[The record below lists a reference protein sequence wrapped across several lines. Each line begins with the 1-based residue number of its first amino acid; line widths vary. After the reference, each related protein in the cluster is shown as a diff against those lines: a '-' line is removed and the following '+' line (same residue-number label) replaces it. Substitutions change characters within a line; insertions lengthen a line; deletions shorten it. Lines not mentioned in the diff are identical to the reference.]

1 MAHFVR
7 ASLAGKLWGAAFAGF
22 VASRDC
28 QGSERMGF
36 TKLGLSHNI
45 LSALTEM
52 GFKTPTP
59 IQAQGIPLLLQ
70 GEDLIGQAQ
79 TGTGKTAAFGV
90 CIFEK
95 LALSHNAKKGKV
107 RALILAPTRELAVQI
122 AGELGKIGSHSQARI
137 LAVYG
142 GQDIERQMGPLRSG
156 VDIVVGTPG
165 RLLDHIERGTVD
177 LSHVEVVVLDE
188 ADRMLDMGFVEDIEK
203 ILQKTPKNRQTLMFS
218 ATMPPAIMELSKRY
232 MHAPQEVRVSE
243 DSLSVKSIKQYYVE
257 SSKFDRLNMLLAVLV
272 QKKPALA
279 LIFARTKRGADRLNE
294 ILVDRGFRS
303 MALHGDMSQNQRDR
317 SMDAFRKGHT
327 NILVAT
333 DLASRGLDVTGVT
346 HVINYDTTD
355 DPMTYVHRIGRTG
368 RMGKDGEAISFVF
381 FDQTGLISIIEK
393 VTDSKIEQLKV
404 EVNPELL
411 PRRVNF
417 SSHPS
422 EGGRHGSGAPRG
434 RFGGHSREG
443 GRREGG
449 HGGERGGFGSRDRGS
464 GGHGGDRRDGGRGS
478 YGSRDSRGGRGGYGS
493 RDSAPREAK
502 EYDSRGGHKFF
513 GRRN

>member
-1 MAHFVR
+1 
-7 ASLAGKLWGAAFAGF
+7 
-22 VASRDC
+22 
-28 QGSERMGF
+28 MGF
-36 TKLGLSHNI
+36 SKLGLSHNI
-45 LSALTEM
+45 LSALTGM
-52 GFKTPTP
+52 GFKAPTP
-59 IQAQGIPLLLQ
+59 IQQQGIPLLLQ

-79 TGTGKTAAFGV
+79 TGTGKTAAFGI
-90 CIFEK
+90 CILEK
-95 LALSHNAKKGKV
+95 LALSPAKKGRV

-122 AGELGKIGSHSQARI
+122 SVEIGKIAVHTQARI

-142 GQDIERQMGPLRSG
+142 GQDIERQIGALRSG
-156 VDIVVGTPG
+156 TDIIVGTPG

-177 LSHVEVVVLDE
+177 LSNVEVVVLDE

-257 SSKFDRLNMLLAVLV
+257 TSKFDRLNILLALLV
-272 QKKPALA
+272 EKKPKLA

-317 SMDAFRKGHT
+317 SMKAFRESHI

-333 DLASRGLDVTGVT
+333 DLASRGLDVTDVT

-381 FDQTGLISIIEK
+381 FDQTSMISIIEK

-404 EVNPELL
+404 EVKPELL
-411 PRRVNF
+411 PRRVHF
-417 SSHPS
+417 SSH
-422 EGGRHGSGAPRG
+422 EGEGRGAHGSGAPRG

-443 GRREGG
+443 GHGGPGRRE
-449 HGGERGGFGSRDRGS
+449 GGERGGFGSRDRGS
-464 GGHGGDRRDGGRGS
+464 GGRREGGFR
-478 YGSRDSRGGRGGYGS
+478 SRDSRGGRG
-493 RDSAPREAK
+493 RDEGAPREAK

>member
-1 MAHFVR
+1 
-7 ASLAGKLWGAAFAGF
+7 
-22 VASRDC
+22 
-28 QGSERMGF
+28 MGF
-36 TKLGLSHNI
+36 SKLGLSQNI
-45 LSALTEM
+45 LSALTAM

-59 IQAQGIPLLLQ
+59 IQTQGIPLLLQ

-79 TGTGKTAAFGV
+79 TGTGKTAAFGI
-90 CIFEK
+90 CILEK
-95 LALSHNAKKGKV
+95 IAQTPAKKGKV

-122 AGELGKIGSHSQARI
+122 AGEIGKIGAHSQSRI
-137 LAVYG
+137 LAIYG
-142 GQDIERQMGPLRSG
+142 GQDIERQIGPLNSG

-165 RLLDHIERGTVD
+165 RLLDHIERGTIKLD
-177 LSHVEVVVLDE
+177 AVEVVVLDE

-218 ATMPPAIMELSKRY
+218 ATMPPAILELSRTY

-257 SSKFDRLNMLLAVLV
+257 TSKFDRLNMLLAVLV
-272 QKKPALA
+272 EKKPSLA

-303 MALHGDMSQNQRDR
+303 MAFHGDLSQNQRDR
-317 SMDAFRKGHT
+317 SMEAFRKSHI

-381 FDQTGLISIIEK
+381 FDQTSMISIIEK
-393 VTDSKIEQLKV
+393 VTDSRIEQLKV
-404 EVNPELL
+404 EVKPELL

-417 SSHPS
+417 SSS
-422 EGGRHGSGAPRG
+422 SNEGGRGRSGSPRG
-434 RFGGHSREG
+434 RFGSHS
-443 GRREGG
+443 REGG
-449 HGGERGGFGSRDRGS
+449 HGGSGSRDSRGGPRDRGS
-464 GGHGGDRRDGGRGS
+464 GGPRHG
-478 YGSRDSRGGRGGYGS
+478 GSRDSRGGRGGYGD
-493 RDSAPREAK
+493 RDGAPREAK

>member
-1 MAHFVR
+1 
-7 ASLAGKLWGAAFAGF
+7 
-22 VASRDC
+22 
-28 QGSERMGF
+28 MGF

-45 LSALTEM
+45 LGALAAM

-70 GEDLIGQAQ
+70 GEDLVGQAQ
-79 TGTGKTAAFGV
+79 TGTGKTAAFGI
-90 CIFEK
+90 CILEK
-95 LALSHNAKKGKV
+95 IALAPAKKGKV
-107 RALILAPTRELAVQI
+107 RALILAPTRELTVQI
-122 AGELGKIGSHSQARI
+122 AGEIGKIGVHSQSRI

-142 GQDIERQMGPLRSG
+142 GQDIERQIGPLNSG

-165 RLLDHIERGTVD
+165 RLLDHIERGTIKLD
-177 LSHVEVVVLDE
+177 AVEVVVLDE
-188 ADRMLDMGFVEDIEK
+188 ADRMLDMGFIDDIEK
-203 ILQKTPKNRQTLMFS
+203 ILGKTPKNRQTLMFS

-243 DSLSVKSIKQYYVE
+243 DSLSVKSIRQYYVE
-257 SSKFDRLNMLLAVLV
+257 TSKFDRLNMLLALLV
-272 QKKPALA
+272 EKKPALA

-303 MALHGDMSQNQRDR
+303 MAFHGDMSQNQRDR
-317 SMDAFRKGHT
+317 SMDAFRKSRI

-355 DPMTYVHRIGRTG
+355 DPLTYVHRIGRTG

-381 FDQTGLISIIEK
+381 FDQTSMISIIEK
-393 VTDSKIEQLKV
+393 VTDSRIEQLRI
-404 EVNPELL
+404 EVKPELL

-422 EGGRHGSGAPRG
+422 EGGREHGSGSARG
-434 RFGGHSREG
+434 RFGSS
-443 GRREGG
+443 REGG
-449 HGGERGGFGSRDRGS
+449 HGGPRERGS
-464 GGHGGDRRDGGRGS
+464 GGGYGRGGGAGRRS
-478 YGSRDSRGGRGGYGS
+478 DSRDSRGGRGGYGS
-493 RDSAPREAK
+493 REGAPREAK
-502 EYDSRGGHKFF
+502 EYSSRSGHKFF
-513 GRRN
+513 GRRS

>member
-1 MAHFVR
+1 
-7 ASLAGKLWGAAFAGF
+7 
-22 VASRDC
+22 
-28 QGSERMGF
+28 MGF

-45 LSALTEM
+45 QSALTAM
-52 GFKTPTP
+52 GFKNPTP
-59 IQAQGIPLLLQ
+59 IQQQGIPLLLQ

-90 CIFEK
+90 CILEK
-95 LALSHNAKKGKV
+95 LALSHAKSGKV

-122 AGELGKIGSHSQARI
+122 AGEIGKIGAHSQSRI

-142 GQDIERQMGPLRSG
+142 GQDIERQIGPLRG
-156 VDIVVGTPG
+156 GIDIVVGTPG
-165 RLLDHIERGTVD
+165 RLLDHIERGTMD

-257 SSKFDRLNMLLAVLV
+257 TSKFDRLNILLALLV

-294 ILVDRGFRS
+294 ILLDRGFRS

-317 SMDAFRKGHT
+317 SMDAFRKGRT

-381 FDQTGLISIIEK
+381 FDQTGMISIIEK
-393 VTDSKIEQLKV
+393 VTDSRIEPLKV
-404 EVNPELL
+404 EVKPELL
-411 PRRVNF
+411 PRRVGF
-417 SSHPS
+417 SSRPQ
-422 EGGRHGSGAPRG
+422 EGRRQHG
-434 RFGGHSREG
+434 GG
-443 GRREGG
+443 REGG
-449 HGGERGGFGSRDRGS
+449 HGRFGPRGGREGGHGRGGERRGGFGSRDSR
-464 GGHGGDRRDGGRGS
+464 GGHGSRDG
-478 YGSRDSRGGRGGYGS
+478 
-493 RDSAPREAK
+493 APREAK
-502 EYDSRGGHKFF
+502 EYESGRGHKFF

>member
-1 MAHFVR
+1 
-7 ASLAGKLWGAAFAGF
+7 
-22 VASRDC
+22 
-28 QGSERMGF
+28 MGF
-36 TKLGLSHNI
+36 TKLGLSPNI
-45 LSALTEM
+45 LSALTAM

-59 IQAQGIPLLLQ
+59 IQQQGIPLLLQ

-90 CIFEK
+90 CIFER
-95 LALSHNAKKGKV
+95 LALSHAKKGKV

-122 AGELGKIGSHSQARI
+122 SVELGKIGANSQARI

-142 GQDIERQMGPLRSG
+142 GQDIERQMAPLRSG
-156 VDIVVGTPG
+156 VDIIVGTPG

-203 ILQKTPKNRQTLMFS
+203 ILQKTPSNRQTMMFS
-218 ATMPPAIMELSKRY
+218 ATMPPVIMELSKRY

-243 DSLSVKSIKQYYVE
+243 DSLSVKSIKQYYIE
-257 SSKFDRLNMLLAVLV
+257 TSKFDRLNILLALLV
-272 QKKPALA
+272 EKKPALA
-279 LIFARTKRGADRLNE
+279 LIFARTKRGADRLND
-294 ILVDRGFRS
+294 ILKDRGFRS

-355 DPMTYVHRIGRTG
+355 DPRTYVHRIGRTG

-381 FDQTGLISIIEK
+381 FDQTSMISIIEK
-393 VTDSKIEQLKV
+393 VTDSKIEQLKI
-404 EVNPELL
+404 EVKPELL

-417 SSHPS
+417 SSHES
-422 EGGRHGSGAPRG
+422 EGDRRHGSGSPRG
-434 RFGGHSREG
+434 RFGS
-443 GRREGG
+443 REGG
-449 HGGERGGFGSRDRGS
+449 HGGSRGGERGGFSRDRGS
-464 GGHGGDRRDGGRGS
+464 SGPRREGGRGGF
-478 YGSRDSRGGRGGYGS
+478 GSRDSRGGRG
-493 RDSAPREAK
+493 RDEGAPREAK
-502 EYDSRGGHKFF
+502 EYDSRGGHKYI

>member
-1 MAHFVR
+1 MR
-7 ASLAGKLWGAAFAGF
+7 AL
-22 VASRDC
+22 ASRNC

-36 TKLGLSHNI
+36 SKLGLSHNI

-52 GFKTPTP
+52 GFKQPTP

-90 CIFEK
+90 CIFER
-95 LALSHNAKKGKV
+95 LALEPHKKGKV
-107 RALILAPTRELAVQI
+107 RALILAPTRELAMQI
-122 AGELGKIGSHSQARI
+122 AVELGKIGAHSQSRI

-142 GQDIERQMGPLRSG
+142 GQDIEKQIGALRSG

-165 RLLDHIERGTVD
+165 RLMDHMERGTID
-177 LSHVEVVVLDE
+177 LSHVEVAVLDE

-203 ILQKTPKNRQTLMFS
+203 ILQKTPSNRQTLMFS
-218 ATMPPAIMELSKRY
+218 ATMPPAILELSKKY

-243 DSLSVKSIKQYYVE
+243 DSLSVKAIKQYYIE
-257 SSKFDRLNMLLAVLV
+257 TSKFDRLNMLLMLLV
-272 QKKPALA
+272 EKKPKLA

-294 ILVDRGFRS
+294 ILVDRGFKS
-303 MALHGDMSQNQRDR
+303 MALHGDMSQNKRDR
-317 SMDAFRKGHT
+317 SMEAFRKGHT

-333 DLASRGLDVTGVT
+333 DLASRGLDVTDVT
-346 HVINYDTTD
+346 HVINFDTTD

-368 RMGKDGEAISFVF
+368 RMGKGGEAISFVF

-393 VTDSKIEQLKV
+393 VTDSKMEQLKF
-404 EVNPELL
+404 EVKPELL

-417 SSHPS
+417 SPRHEEGGHGR
-422 EGGRHGSGAPRG
+422 EGGRFGARREGGYGGHGGRGGRSEGSG
-434 RFGGHSREG
+434 RFGGQR
-443 GRREGG
+443 GG
-449 HGGERGGFGSRDRGS
+449 HGGGSF
-464 GGHGGDRRDGGRGS
+464 
-478 YGSRDSRGGRGGYGS
+478 GSRDSRGGRGGRGGYGD
-493 RDSAPREAK
+493 RGSAPQGGK
-502 EYDSRGGHKFF
+502 EYESSRGHKFF